1 MRRIPFLACVA
12 IMATA
17 SSTGIAAAGPVR
29 DLYSN
34 GAFGLP
40 WNAGKSDIQSRF
52 PGGSWAEDD
61 KGRPK
66 YCAPTRQTLLKLP
79 AQFQSKEM
87 CFLIGTDGTLA
98 SATATLEP
106 SLQSL
111 LAIVNRC
118 RTTFGDFDA
127 VVRDQQAIQSRST
140 AMLWTRESPFVVRV
154 ESQNDADGRP
164 LVVTYTVA
172 DEANLYTS
180 GASKVATAADQLK
193 K

>member
-12 IMATA
+12 IVAVA
-17 SSTGIAAAGPVR
+17 SYSSVAAAGSVR
-29 DLYSN
+29 DQYSK

-40 WNAGKSDIQSRF
+40 WNAGKADIQSKF
-52 PGGSWAEDD
+52 PGGNWTEDD

-66 YCAPTRQTLLKLP
+66 YCAASRQTLLKLP

-98 SATATLEP
+98 SATATLDP

-111 LAIVNRC
+111 LAIVNRS

-140 AMLWTRESPFVVRV
+140 AMLWTRDAPYVVRV
-154 ESQNDADGRP
+154 ESQNDSDGRP

-172 DEANLYTS
+172 DEANLYTA
-180 GASKVATAADQLK
+180 GASKVSTVPDSAK

>member
-12 IMATA
+12 IVAVA
-17 SSTGIAAAGPVR
+17 SYSSVAAAGSVR
-29 DLYSN
+29 DQYSK

-40 WNAGKSDIQSRF
+40 WNAGKADIQSKF
-52 PGGSWAEDD
+52 PGGNWTEDD

-66 YCAPTRQTLLKLP
+66 YCAASRQTLLKLP

-98 SATATLEP
+98 SATATLDP

-111 LAIVNRC
+111 LAIVNRS

-140 AMLWTRESPFVVRV
+140 AMLWTRDAPYVVRV
-154 ESQNDADGRP
+154 ESQNDSDGRP

-172 DEANLYTS
+172 DEANLYTA
-180 GASKVATAADQLK
+180 GASKVSTVPDSTK